1 MSQDKHLSG
10 AARAPCAPLSYV
22 RRRLFLYVDDDDGDV
37 IVAAGVQGG
46 GEQAVRRPLGVVRGV
61 GQNLRDP
68 CLRDHVREPVRTEQ
82 DAVAGL
88 DGQYGGVDV
97 DLLVRPE
104 GAGDE
109 VLLGM
114 LRCLI
119 PGQVAATHELSD
131 ERVVLGYGVHVAAA
145 HEVGPRITDVRHL
158 GHGLPLLPTEPYGD
172 HGGSHP
178 RELLVAAAG
187 GHYPSVRLSYGC
199 FERFIRLEIFEHVYG
214 EGARDLPGFEAA
226 DAVGDDEER
235 LILALADEQGVLVIL
250 ANLAGVG
257 YAEWLQLEERHGPTP
272 RT

>member
-1 MSQDKHLSG
+1 MRTRTIANPRTSFPRPFQKPRDRFRRAALVDRLGRALGGVRASTPCPEGPRASISLVPPERLSRLSRTFAAGCSFTSTTMIVMLSLPPASRAAESKARAALSG
-10 AARAPCAPLSYV
+10 SS
-22 RRRLFLYVDDDDGDV
+22 
-37 IVAAGVQGG
+37 
-46 GEQAVRRPLGVVRGV
+46 GESASISEIPGS
-61 GQNLRDP
+61 D
-68 CLRDHVREPVRTEQ
+68 TM
-82 DAVAGL
+82 
-88 DGQYGGVDV
+88 
-97 DLLVRPE
+97 PE

-131 ERVVLGYGVHVAAA
+131 ERVVLRYGVHVAAA

-158 GHGLPLLPTEPYGD
+158 DHGLPLLPTEPDGD

-187 GHYPSVRLSYGC
+187 GHYPPVRFSYGR

-214 EGARDLPGFEAA
+214 EGARDLPGLEAA

-235 LILALADEQGVLVIL
+235 LIL
-250 ANLAGVG
+250 
-257 YAEWLQLEERHGPTP
+257 T
-272 RT
+272 